1 MNNDQYVDAISAPK
15 FDPSTKTKRKPQ
27 TKRDRIDQ
35 IYEEDAAA
43 ITQPGLPAQSVKA
56 PQRTA
61 FGKGKERAV
70 DSSK

>member
-15 FDPSTKTKRKPQ
+15 FDPSTRTKRKPQ

-43 ITQPGLPAQSVKA
+43 AAAAYTVQTAKT
-56 PQRTA
+56 PQLVA
-61 FGKGKERAV
+61 GDKGKGRA
-70 DSSK
+70 DGPSR